1 MFIELTAGTCSAKA
15 GGPCTGMT
23 VAECPNG
30 YIGTDTDTGPP
41 VDCAG
46 TGVGVSQTSLAIIPN
61 LVLHAADDS
70 GDYNILSLIDG

>member
-1 MFIELTAGTCSAKA
+1 MFIELTGGTCSAKA

-30 YIGTDTDTGPP
+30 YTGTDTVTGPP

-46 TGVGVSQTSLAIIPN
+46 TGVGVS
-61 LVLHAADDS
+61 
-70 GDYNILSLIDG
+70 YILQATMPYFVSFGLTIQATITFCP

>member
-1 MFIELTAGTCSAKA
+1 MFIELTGGTCSAKA

-30 YIGTDTDTGPP
+30 YTGTDTDTGPP

-46 TGVGVSQTSLAIIPN
+46 TGVGVSQSSRAIKPN
-61 LVLHAADDS
+61 LFLDMAD
-70 GDYNILSLIDG
+70 NLRRL

>member
-1 MFIELTAGTCSAKA
+1 MFIELTGGTCSAKA

-30 YIGTDTDTGPP
+30 YTGTDTDTGPP

-46 TGVGVSQTSLAIIPN
+46 TGVGVC
-61 LVLHAADDS
+61 
-70 GDYNILSLIDG
+70 

>member
-15 GGPCTGMT
+15 GGPCTGVT

-46 TGVGVSQTSLAIIPN
+46 TGVGVS
-61 LVLHAADDS
+61 
-70 GDYNILSLIDG
+70 